1 MTIARGLQCS
11 RDQKFSSCAGFSE
24 LEHYLGRILLS
35 PLQGQQKP
43 PNVRIKCPAVLLC
56 LHSGELTEE
65 KTLEGII
72 PHMRLRKSGV
82 NKTMRPQLKGTLSD
96 FELFW
101 FLDFHS
107 WEI

>member
-1 MTIARGLQCS
+1 MKQLHEEEEVVDERQ
-11 RDQKFSSCAGFSE
+11 
-24 LEHYLGRILLS
+24 YLGQILLTFAS
-35 PLQGQQKP
+35 FCLLAPRQGQCE
-43 PNVRIKCPAVLLC
+43 VRIKCPAVLLC

-82 NKTMRPQLKGTLSD
+82 NKTMRPRLKGTLSD